1 MCQSIDFTIQPG
13 VQCPQ
18 KGAVNMFSEI
28 STSDHTTENHDYF
41 LAELEKAER
50 EAADPNTR
58 WLTHEEIM
66 TNIAKRREARNHV

>member
-1 MCQSIDFTIQPG
+1 
-13 VQCPQ
+13 
-18 KGAVNMFSEI
+18 MFSEI